1 PFSDDFQFWLGV
13 ITYNSG
19 TDELIHEA
27 DYVHHRTSLLLQFTA
42 QKNSEENHFE
52 EELEQMEDLE
62 PIDIPHAVGCSGSM
76 TSDYGDVYHTFTAQ
90 TDDVDYTFSRKKF
103 HLKQF
108 DVELARS
115 LGESL
120 KTEEEGAYTPFY
132 ERFALD
138 EHTFHFPM
146 FHKDFVNHVE
156 VSITDIG
163 QVELSWTNDVFLRY
177 NVGEEESEFT
187 YIIRHTNRFADNID
201 YTEIESLE
209 TENGNTVTAYES
221 DRLDNV
227 TYVWEH

>member
-1 PFSDDFQFWLGV
+1 
-13 ITYNSG
+13 
-19 TDELIHEA
+19 
-27 DYVHHRTSLLLQFTA
+27 
-42 QKNSEENHFE
+42 
-52 EELEQMEDLE
+52 
-62 PIDIPHAVGCSGSM
+62 
-76 TSDYGDVYHTFTAQ
+76 
-90 TDDVDYTFSRKKF
+90 
-103 HLKQF
+103 
-108 DVELARS
+108 
-115 LGESL
+115 
-120 KTEEEGAYTPFY
+120 
-132 ERFALD
+132 
-138 EHTFHFPM
+138 PM

-227 TYVWEH
+227 TYVWEHDDLVYAIILYPTEDLFTDEELHAIIDSSIDDSREFASDEIFEPIHDEPTLSDRD